1 MLGLAGMMALMSCD
15 IFEEMQGGLGR
26 SESHC
31 LDMKLT
37 GKHQQELYT

>member
-15 IFEEMQGGLGR
+15 IFEEMQGGGR